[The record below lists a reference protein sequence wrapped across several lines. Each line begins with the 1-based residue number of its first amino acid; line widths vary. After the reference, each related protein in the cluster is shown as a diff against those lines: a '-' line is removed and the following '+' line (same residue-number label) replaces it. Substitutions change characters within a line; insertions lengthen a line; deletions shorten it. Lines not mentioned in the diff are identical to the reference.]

1 MLVTYYDAYCVLTKV
16 YSDGAYIKQALNDTV
31 IEEKNRNQTTK
42 ICYGVLDKDVTLSY
56 IIKKLC
62 DKSPKLAIRTILKI
76 ALYSLKYLGTAPH
89 AVCNTAVELI
99 KKLGKGGTSGFV
111 NAVLRKYIRDGVIL
125 PNDDS
130 VLALSINYSY
140 PEFAVKR
147 LINDYGIELAKQI
160 MSADKEHTFI
170 RFNKGENGEDYLT
183 KLNKNYQKTQFNSV
197 FLVENFKMDEGFYEG
212 KYTFQSVGSVAICNL
227 VIDGDSVSNLS
238 SKNLLDTCSAPGGK
252 AVYLAEYFNSV
263 TACDVH
269 EHRVS
274 LINSYA
280 SRMNK
285 NNVTAMLL
293 DATEFNSEFSNKFDY
308 VLCDAPCSGYGVIK
322 DNPDIKLNRTEDS
335 IDELSSLQL
344 KILNNASKYVKKGGY
359 LCYSTCSIFRQEND
373 EVIKKFLQ
381 NNSEFECEI
390 TKSPLPNLTFDYG
403 NAFLPHLSLGA
414 GFYFAKLKRV

>member
-1 MLVTYYDAYCVLTKV
+1 
-16 YSDGAYIKQALNDTV
+16 
-31 IEEKNRNQTTK
+31 
-42 ICYGVLDKDVTLSY
+42 
-56 IIKKLC
+56 
-62 DKSPKLAIRTILKI
+62 
-76 ALYSLKYLGTAPH
+76 
-89 AVCNTAVELI
+89 
-99 KKLGKGGTSGFV
+99 
-111 NAVLRKYIRDGVIL
+111 
-125 PNDDS
+125 
-130 VLALSINYSY
+130 
-140 PEFAVKR
+140 
-147 LINDYGIELAKQI
+147 

-183 KLNKNYQKTQFNSV
+183 LLNKNYQKTQFNSV

-227 VIDGDSVSNLS
+227 VIDGDNVSNLS

-390 TKSPLPNLTFDYG
+390 TKSLLPNLTFDYG